1 MNSLESS
8 PARQRAT
15 YDDLLQVP
23 GHLVAEIMD
32 GVLYSQA
39 RPALRH
45 SHTTSQIIGHISG
58 PFDLG
63 SGGPGGWI
71 ILVEPE
77 IHLGKDVIVPDV
89 AGWRRDRMASVPD
102 MAYADLA
109 PDWVCEVLSPSTCKL
124 DRTRKM
130 AVCAREFVKHVWLV
144 DPNHQTLEVY
154 RLAGEFWALVGA
166 SMDDAVVRA
175 EPFDAIEI
183 SLATLWSNSQPA

>member
-1 MNSLESS
+1 MSS
-8 PARQRAT
+8 PEIRWESRRAT

-23 GHLVAEIMD
+23 EHRVAEMMD

-45 SHTTSQIIGHISG
+45 SRTASRIIGHLIG

-63 SGGPGGWI
+63 SGGPGGWD

-77 IHLGKDVIVPDV
+77 VHLREDVIVPDI
-89 AGWRRDRMASVPD
+89 AGWRRERMADAPD
-102 MAYADLA
+102 AAHAALA

-130 AVCAREFVKHVWLV
+130 AIYAREGVPHLWLV
-144 DPNHQTLEVY
+144 DPIQQTLEVY
-154 RLAGEFWALVGA
+154 RLAGGFWLLVRTFH
-166 SMDDAVVRA
+166 DDGVVRV

-183 SLATLWSNSQPA
+183 ELAALWWNSTRA